1 MGKKYS
7 LGSDSLLLI
16 TAAIWGFGFVAQRA
30 GMPHM
35 GPFLFSGIRFAMGV
49 VFLLPFLAARRV
61 RKRRDEKKSGAEKSG
76 RQEKEGGVGQA
87 VAIGCLVG
95 SFLFMGVS
103 LQQVGLVY
111 TTAGNAGFITG
122 LYVVIVPIAGL
133 IFGLRVAL
141 GTWVG
146 VFFASVGL
154 YFLSVT
160 DQFTM
165 GYGDMLELV
174 GAFFWAGH
182 VIAVDR
188 VLNRIDPLKLAVI
201 QFSFCSILSM
211 AIALAVEEIS
221 MQGISGAAIP
231 LLYGGFGSVGIAYTL
246 QLVAQRHAAPA
257 HVAIIL
263 CLETVFAAF
272 GGWLILGESISVRGM
287 FGAGLM
293 LLGMIASQ
301 LTPLIFNSSVI
312 KRFKETTWKN

>member
-1 MGKKYS
+1 MEKRS
-7 LGSDSLLLI
+7 FGSDTLLLI

-35 GPFLFSGIRFAMGV
+35 GPFLFSGIRFAMGAL
-49 VFLLPFLAARRV
+49 FLAPFLVVSCARKKAA
-61 RKRRDEKKSGAEKSG
+61 GAQPDHKNPIHKETENGLG
-76 RQEKEGGVGQA
+76 RM
-87 VAIGCLVG
+87 ISDGCLVG
-95 SFLFMGVS
+95 SFLFMGVT

-133 IFGLRVAL
+133 FFGLRVAL
-141 GTWVG
+141 GTWIG
-146 VFFASVGL
+146 VCMAGVGL

-160 DQFTM
+160 DQFTISF
-165 GYGDMLELV
+165 GDILEFA

-182 VIAVDR
+182 VIVADR
-188 VLNRIDPLKLAVI
+188 VLKRMDPLMLATI
-201 QFSFCSILSM
+201 QFLFCSVLSM
-211 AIALAVEEIS
+211 AAALFFEEIS
-221 MQGISGAAIP
+221 MEGISGAAIP

-257 HVAIIL
+257 HVVIIL

-272 GGWLILGESISVRGM
+272 GGWLILGEELSARAI

-293 LLGMIASQ
+293 LLGMIVSQ
-301 LTPLIFNSSVI
+301 LTPLILNSFMI
-312 KRFKETTWKN
+312 KRLKERIWKT